1 LHHRPQLPVHRFSGI
16 TARRYKIR
24 CVIAYWGGSKSLPAR
39 LLRLRGKGKR
49 SNVSRLTVRGAH
61 KEEDFWRIRTFLR
74 DVFLLNNRRLRSWHV
89 VRLDYWRW
97 HFVAN
102 CELSPPVPQ
111 VTYIWETNDRRIAA
125 VLNPE
130 SNGEAFMQVH
140 PHFRAPELEEE
151 MLAFAETH
159 LSVRK
164 ADGTRTLYAFADD
177 DDAQR
182 RRLLENRG
190 YVKRGRPENQWR
202 RELDVLIPSAPPIP
216 GYVIRSMGDVDE
228 HPTRSWASWKAF
240 HPDEPDEHYEGSDWY
255 LNIQYAPLYRR
266 DLDIVAVTPGGEI
279 AAFATIWFDD
289 ATRSGVFVLV
299 GAMPAHQRRG
309 LSTAVMTEGL
319 HRLQRMGATRA
330 FVSGYSAQANALYAT
345 VMSQKDVQ
353 EPWVKAW

>member
-1 LHHRPQLPVHRFSGI
+1 M
-16 TARRYKIR
+16 TK
-24 CVIAYWGGSKSLPAR
+24 
-39 LLRLRGKGKR
+39 
-49 SNVSRLTVRGAH
+49 LTVRRAH

-74 DVFLLNNRRLRSWHV
+74 EVFLANDRRLLSWHV

-102 CELSPPVPQ
+102 CELSAPVPQ
-111 VTYIWETNDRRIAA
+111 VTYIWETNDGRVAA

-130 SNGEAFMQVH
+130 STGEAFMQVH
-140 PHFRAPELEEE
+140 PHFGTPELEEE
-151 MLAFAETH
+151 MLVFAETH
-159 LSVRK
+159 LSVRN

-177 DDAQR
+177 NDIQR
-182 RRLLENRG
+182 QRLLEGRG
-190 YVKRGRPENQWR
+190 FVKRGRPENQWR
-202 RELDVLIPSAPPIP
+202 RELDAPVANPQPVP

-240 HPDEPDEHYEGSDWY
+240 HPNEPDAHYEGSDWY

-266 DLDIVAVTPGGEI
+266 DLDIVAITPGSEI

-319 HRLQRMGATRA
+319 HRLQHMGATRA
-330 FVSGYSAQANALYAT
+330 FVSGYTRPANALYAT